1 MKSNLI
7 GFIKSGT
14 KRIFLA
20 VLALSAIFGVISG
33 GVLMFAPER
42 LDTVKNSLVALGSK
56 GYKFPDSPPVA
67 HSSETE
73 IRALKTFSKVFVN
86 LARQSR
92 PALVFIKTK
101 RDAPARGRGGFPFPD
116 DFFFPFFPPGG
127 GGGGRDRGIQ
137 EGAGSGFIVDLKTGY
152 VLTNNHVVQDASDIT
167 VQTFDDRKFRA
178 KLIGSEPSVDVA
190 VLKLENFSAGSLR
203 QLSLAD
209 SDIVEVG
216 EWVVALGAP
225 FSLPQTLTVGVV
237 SALGRDGVLGGAA
250 IEAFIQTDAAINP
263 GNSGGPLLNIDG
275 KVIGINTAIS
285 SPTGSSAGIGF
296 AVPSNMARLAA
307 EMLINEGRVTR
318 GFLGIDGRDFAELSP
333 DVLKELK
340 LNQESQGTMI
350 VVVVK
355 GSPAEKAEL
364 KPYDV
369 IQSLNGTAITSFA
382 QLRTRLAFTK
392 PGTEVKLGILRDG
405 KKLDIRVKVGQF
417 SPEVTRMDTQDDSDS
432 STGVAG
438 EFGLALKNLTGE
450 LRKQLG
456 VRTQRGVLVS
466 AVADDSYAAFAGLR
480 RGDVIT
486 EINRKQVKSIKDV
499 EAALKVSKDNP
510 RDLLFLI
517 ERNGRNQ
524 LIVLRQ
530 R

>member
-1 MKSNLI
+1 MKTPFVHVL
-7 GFIKSGT
+7 KSGT
-14 KRIFLA
+14 RRIFKA
-20 VLALSAIFGVISG
+20 SLALSAILGVVSG
-33 GVLMFAPER
+33 GVLLFAPER
-42 LDTVKNSLVALGSK
+42 LNEVQDSLVALGSR
-56 GYKFPDSPPVA
+56 GYKLPDTAPLP
-67 HSSETE
+67 HSSEAE
-73 IRALKTFSKVFVN
+73 IRTLKTFSKVFVN
-86 LARQSR
+86 LAKQSR

-101 RDAPARGRGGFPFPD
+101 KEVQSRGRGGFPFPD

-127 GGGGRDRGIQ
+127 GGGRERGFQ
-137 EGAGSGFIVDLKTGY
+137 DAAGSGFIVDLKSGY
-152 VLTNNHVVQDASDIT
+152 VMTNNHVVQEATDIT
-167 VQTFDDRKFRA
+167 VQTFDDRKFKA
-178 KLIGSEPSVDVA
+178 KLVGSEPSVDVA
-190 VLKLENFSAGSLR
+190 VLKLENFTAGSLK
-203 QLSLAD
+203 QLGLAD
-209 SDIVEVG
+209 SDVVEVG
-216 EWVVALGAP
+216 DWVVALGAP

-237 SALGRDGVLGGAA
+237 SALGRGGVLGGGA
-250 IEAFIQTDAAINP
+250 IEDFIQTDAAINP
-263 GNSGGPLLNIDG
+263 GNSGGPLLNLDG

-296 AVPSNMARLAA
+296 AVPANMARLAA

-318 GFLGIDGRDFAELSP
+318 GFLGIDGRDFGELSP

-340 LNQESQGTMI
+340 LSEASQGTMI
-350 VVVVK
+350 VGVVK

-369 IQSLNGTAITSFA
+369 IQTLNGNPVTSFS

-405 KKLDIRVKVGQF
+405 KQTEIKVKIGQF
-417 SPEVTRMDTQDDSDS
+417 SPEIAQRDVDSDNDS
-432 STGVAG
+432 AEGVAG
-438 EFGLALKNLTGE
+438 EFGLALKNLSGD

-456 VRTQRGVLVS
+456 IRTQQGVLVS
-466 AVADDSYAAFAGLR
+466 AVSEDSYAAFAGLR
-480 RGDVIT
+480 RGDVIV
-486 EINRKQVKSIKDV
+486 EINRKSVKTIKEV
-499 EAALKVSKDNP
+499 ESALKVSKDKP

>member
-1 MKSNLI
+1 MSRFLLHVLA
-7 GFIKSGT
+7 SGT
-14 KRIFLA
+14 KRVLKTG
-20 VLALSAIFGVISG
+20 LALSAVFGVISG
-33 GVLMFAPER
+33 GVLLFAPEH
-42 LDTVKNSLVALGSK
+42 LDDVKDSLVAMGSR
-56 GYKFPDSPPVA
+56 GYKLPDTQPLP
-67 HSSETE
+67 HSSEAEVRT
-73 IRALKTFSKVFVN
+73 LKTFSKVFVN
-86 LARQSR
+86 LAKQSR

-101 RDAPARGRGGFPFPD
+101 KEVQSRGRGGFPFPD

-127 GGGGRDRGIQ
+127 GGRERGFQ
-137 EGAGSGFIVDLKTGY
+137 EAAGSGFIVDLKSGY
-152 VLTNNHVVQDASDIT
+152 VLTNNHVVQEANDIT
-167 VQTFDDRKFRA
+167 IQTFDDRKFKA

-190 VLKLENFSAGSLR
+190 VLKMENFTAGSLK
-203 QLSLAD
+203 QLGLAD
-209 SDIVEVG
+209 SDDVEVG
-216 EWVVALGAP
+216 DWVVALGAP

-237 SALGRDGVLGGAA
+237 SALGRGGVLGGGA
-250 IEAFIQTDAAINP
+250 IEDFIQTDAAINP
-263 GNSGGPLLNIDG
+263 GNSGGPLLNLDG

-296 AVPSNMARLAA
+296 AVPANMARLAS

-318 GFLGIDGRDFAELSP
+318 GFLGIDGRDFGELSP

-340 LNQESQGTMI
+340 LTEDSQGTMI
-350 VVVVK
+350 VGVVK

-369 IQSLNGTAITSFA
+369 IQTLNGSTISSFS

-405 KKLDIRVKVGQF
+405 KQMEVRVKIGQF
-417 SPEVTRMDTQDDSDS
+417 SPELAQRSVDGDEDSTD
-432 STGVAG
+432 GVAG
-438 EFGLALKNLTGE
+438 EFGLALKNLNGD

-456 VRTQRGVLVS
+456 IRAPQGVLVS
-466 AVADDSYAAFAGLR
+466 AVSEDSYAAFAGLR
-480 RGDVIT
+480 RGDVIV
-486 EINRKQVKSIKDV
+486 EINRKTVKSIKEV
-499 EAALKVSKDNP
+499 ESSLKSSKDKP